1 MANVNDY
8 RNMNPIIAGALAE
21 RNFELLME
29 ELQPGYE
36 RCSTFAADFAIAD
49 SFGKAAVKDT
59 FLRAFN
65 EWKDHSHMMAEM
77 ALVLNH
83 NIWRYYEMDP
93 GLAKVYDECWRQAD
107 EYCMEHYKGDD
118 LDWESI
124 PDARHPMM
132 ELHLRLPK
140 TAPRLSILRKRR

>member
-1 MANVNDY
+1 MTNVNDY

-49 SFGKAAVKDT
+49 SFGMAGVRDT
-59 FLRAFN
+59 FFRAFN

-83 NIWRYYEMDP
+83 NIWRYYETDP

-107 EYCMEHYKGDD
+107 EYCMGHYRGDD
-118 LDWESI
+118 LEWYIRVTD
-124 PDARHPMM
+124 
-132 ELHLRLPK
+132 
-140 TAPRLSILRKRR
+140 